1 MHPAIEYYLRYVL
14 VFKIR
19 LDLQSSRLVD
29 RDLKFRHPTILN
41 PEFIMNIGWRKSF
54 EEKEVVNGHP
64 RLQADRDS
72 ITVTLTFA
80 PIRARGFR
88 RDWGVQ

>member
-1 MHPAIEYYLRYVL
+1 MHPTIEYYLRYVL

-29 RDLKFRHPTILN
+29 RDLKFCHPIILN

-88 RDWGVQ
+88 REWGVQ

>member
-1 MHPAIEYYLRYVL
+1 
-14 VFKIR
+14 
-19 LDLQSSRLVD
+19 
-29 RDLKFRHPTILN
+29 N

-88 RDWGVQ
+88 REWRIQ

>member
-1 MHPAIEYYLRYVL
+1 MHPTREYYVKYVL

-19 LDLQSSRLVD
+19 LDLQSTRLVG
-29 RDLKFRHPTILN
+29 RDLKFRHPLILN
-41 PEFIMNIGWRKSF
+41 PEFIMNIGWRISF
-54 EEKEVVNGHP
+54 EEREVVNGHP

-80 PIRARGFR
+80 PIRARDFR
-88 RDWGVQ
+88 REWRVQ